1 MILRGCVFCPI
12 DSTLPRNLKPFFSSP
27 QPDQLDAYTDA
38 LERLNASIA
47 FGSAEENQR
56 DTVGLPLPSASILSR
71 PPFFSFQARLVET
84 GAKKLAQL
92 FTKLVASG
100 STGSHLAGSDFQYSQ
115 FPRDELAILLPLV
128 RVLRALPLPATHP
141 SHLAAATILSS
152 LKEAQRGYAEMRGSW
167 ARKCLEVY
175 GRRVIDRA
183 ETTDG
188 VASGRELGKWT
199 SDLLSVI
206 EVRFIHR
213 VRQKTN
219 S

>member
-1 MILRGCVFCPI
+1 MP
-12 DSTLPRNLKPFFSSP
+12 
-27 QPDQLDAYTDA
+27 A
-38 LERLNASIA
+38 
-47 FGSAEENQR
+47 
-56 DTVGLPLPSASILSR
+56 LPSVQQRRTNVTQSGSPSLPSL
-71 PPFFSFQARLVET
+71 FSHIHHQARLVET

-100 STGSHLAGSDFQYSQ
+100 STGSHPAGSDFQYSP

-128 RVLRALPLPATHP
+128 RVLRGLPLPATHP

-206 EVRFIHR
+206 EVRFISR
-213 VRQKTN
+213 P